1 VLFFQKPGL
10 ISCLGISKS
19 WYPPLPLNWNAQ
31 IPVMIPDPQEKDAEG
46 MYKKHPDSYLFN
58 IQAHTLLVTRFM
70 PF

>member
-19 WYPPLPLNWNAQ
+19 WYPPLPLNWKAQ
-31 IPVMIPDPQEKDAEG
+31 IPVTIPDPREKDAEG
-46 MYKKHPDSYLFN
+46 IYKKTQIHSFLIFKL
-58 IQAHTLLVTRFM
+58 I